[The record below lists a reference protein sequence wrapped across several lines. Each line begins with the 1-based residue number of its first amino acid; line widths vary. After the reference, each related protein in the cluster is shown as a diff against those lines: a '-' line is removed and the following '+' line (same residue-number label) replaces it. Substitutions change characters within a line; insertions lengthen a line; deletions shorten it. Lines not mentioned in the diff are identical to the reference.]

1 MPSAAAIVSGD
12 RCPASRWRSICSL
25 TSRRMPLRTTCRAGP
40 SSSPSRSV
48 DRLPLSRIRPAFTE
62 ADISSRVRLEACCAS
77 CDRCEASMRV
87 APCPGSNSVPC
98 SLRLRSAVGRRS
110 RGTVRVM
117 VEMSVVRVSSVCPR
131 SSRPIEP
138 ARISTGFC
146 HSRPG
151 AARDEQLDQQ
161 MVDLAAAHV
170 QRGAPVLHGGRAGT
184 AADQAGAQVGAAHLG
199 GEGLYAGFD
208 LGIDVGRTRVRQMSG
223 ASGVTRLSNCALNC
237 GGAAGEGNG
246 LRLTLRGSRISLVVA
261 LPDQPRHQ
269 AGTSMEGCPARGRP
283 ALTHVRYG
291 L

>member
-1 MPSAAAIVSGD
+1 MPMYAGGQQQFIETPVQAPALDIGVHAAVAQEQPVQAGARDAQRSRDRFRRQMSGIEVALD
-12 RCPASRWRSICSL
+12 MFL

-87 APCPGSNSVPC
+87 APRPGSNSVPC

-151 AARDEQLDQQ
+151 CRPRRTAGSADGRPGCGARPARCAGAARWPS
-161 MVDLAAAHV
+161 
-170 QRGAPVLHGGRAGT
+170 R
-184 AADQAGAQVGAAHLG
+184 
-199 GEGLYAGFD
+199 Y
-208 LGIDVGRTRVRQMSG
+208 
-223 ASGVTRLSNCALNC
+223 C
-237 GGAAGEGNG
+237 G
-246 LRLTLRGSRISLVVA
+246 
-261 LPDQPRHQ
+261 
-269 AGTSMEGCPARGRP
+269 
-283 ALTHVRYG
+283 
-291 L
+291 